1 MLECFQ
7 NYAEKIMRRKKWFLP
22 AILISVILFSIST
35 YYLYSGINKRFILYS
50 LLSLGTGVLLV
61 CPRVENIYVSFLSI
75 ILYLVTVPSRIFR
88 RMELPLYDMTGL
100 LEGAELV
107 NVLIIL
113 LVYAIFLLILQR
125 VRFALGG
132 ANIFLLILFLINYYV
147 CQFRGSSLSAVDL
160 LATRTALTVL
170 DSYRLTMS
178 SELWYSILW
187 FTFFIILGF
196 WCDIPVKGKK
206 YHISV
211 TILSLSCILAFYTFW
226 NKSDYFRK
234 HDLQNIYWTV
244 NANELLNGFLLSFAF
259 SAQDFSMDK
268 PGDYSEEKLMQLI
281 EEVQEAFQPQSSMT
295 TSLPH
300 IICIMNE
307 AWSDLRVLGNL
318 ETSEDFM
325 PLYDSLSEKAVT
337 GYTYVDILGGLTANT
352 EFEMLTGDSLTF
364 LSPTAVPYQLQV
376 NHEMYSVARV
386 LREQGYSTMAMH
398 PSVNFAW
405 NRDKVYDYFGFEEFV
420 DISQFET
427 ELQYVGGYISDE
439 CNFKEII
446 RQYENREKDK
456 PLFLFD
462 VTIQNHGGYGG
473 NTAILLN
480 AEKIGNVPAK
490 DIGDVYDLDTY
501 LNLIKLTDEA
511 FEMLLAYFEKEEEPV
526 IICMFGDHQPRL
538 GDNFYDAI
546 FRESNLSEED
556 RQALKY
562 ITPYVIW
569 NNFEADFPVY
579 GDMSA
584 NYLGAAVLECAGT
597 ELPPYYQ
604 FLLELQK
611 KYPVI
616 SRGKM
621 NEMKGNEMIK
631 QYQMLQYNHLME
643 RNYLKELF
651 SVLQ

>member
-268 PGDYSEEKLMQLI
+268 PG
-281 EEVQEAFQPQSSMT
+281 
-295 TSLPH
+295 
-300 IICIMNE
+300 
-307 AWSDLRVLGNL
+307 
-318 ETSEDFM
+318 
-325 PLYDSLSEKAVT
+325 
-337 GYTYVDILGGLTANT
+337 
-352 EFEMLTGDSLTF
+352 
-364 LSPTAVPYQLQV
+364 
-376 NHEMYSVARV
+376 
-386 LREQGYSTMAMH
+386 
-398 PSVNFAW
+398 
-405 NRDKVYDYFGFEEFV
+405 
-420 DISQFET
+420 
-427 ELQYVGGYISDE
+427 
-439 CNFKEII
+439 
-446 RQYENREKDK
+446 
-456 PLFLFD
+456 
-462 VTIQNHGGYGG
+462 
-473 NTAILLN
+473 
-480 AEKIGNVPAK
+480 
-490 DIGDVYDLDTY
+490 
-501 LNLIKLTDEA
+501 
-511 FEMLLAYFEKEEEPV
+511 
-526 IICMFGDHQPRL
+526 
-538 GDNFYDAI
+538 
-546 FRESNLSEED
+546 ED
-556 RQALKY
+556 RK
-562 ITPYVIW
+562 
-569 NNFEADFPVY
+569 
-579 GDMSA
+579 
-584 NYLGAAVLECAGT
+584 
-597 ELPPYYQ
+597 
-604 FLLELQK
+604 
-611 KYPVI
+611 
-616 SRGKM
+616 
-621 NEMKGNEMIK
+621 
-631 QYQMLQYNHLME
+631 
-643 RNYLKELF
+643 
-651 SVLQ
+651 SVV